1 MDDPVLWS
9 REGPVGVATL
19 NRPQALNALNADLLV
34 ELGALLEQAQGDRGI
49 RAVVIAAAGEKAFCV
64 GADLKSR
71 ASEAAEEPGVT
82 DDPLGVLVARVFGK
96 MQSLP
101 KPVLAAVHGY
111 CLGGGLELALAA
123 DLRIAAEN
131 AQFGFPESKVGSMPG
146 AGGTQRAARLIG
158 PAVAKELMF
167 TGERIGAGEAHRI
180 GLVNR
185 VVPAGSVLAET
196 LALATTIAGRAPLS
210 LRQIKAAVNRA
221 LDVDLQ
227 AGLDYEASCHQVL
240 RFSEDRKE
248 GVRAFVEKRDP
259 RFAGR

>member
-9 REGPVGVATL
+9 QEGPVGVATL

-34 ELGALLEQAQGDRGI
+34 ELGALLEQAEGDRGI

-101 KPVLAAVHGY
+101 KPVLAAVQGY

-158 PAVAKELMF
+158 PAVTKELMF

-196 LALATTIAGRAPLS
+196 LALATMIAGRAPLS

>member
-1 MDDPVLWS
+1 MEEPVLWTQ
-9 REGPVGVATL
+9 EGPVGVATL
-19 NRPQALNALNADLLV
+19 NRPQALNAMNVELLV
-34 ELGALLEQAQGDRGI
+34 ELGALLERAEADRGV
-49 RAVVIAAAGEKAFCV
+49 RVVVIAAAGEKAFCA
-64 GADLKSR
+64 GADMKSR
-71 ASEAAEEPGVT
+71 AQEGDEEGGVT

-123 DLRIAAEN
+123 DLRIAAGN
-131 AQFGFPESKVGSMPG
+131 AKFGFPEAKVGSMPG

-158 PAVAKELMF
+158 PAKTKELMF
-167 TGERIGAGEAHRI
+167 SGERIGAAEAHRI

-185 VVPAGSVLAET
+185 VVPTESLQAET
-196 LALATTIAGRAPLS
+196 LALASTIAQRAPLS
-210 LRQIKAAVNRA
+210 LRQIKASVNRA

-227 AGLDYEASCHQVL
+227 AGLAYEASCHQVL

-259 RFAGR
+259 QFVGR